1 MWGLVQQHWQGY
13 VWVGAGGLALSRIAS
28 DDCHVTTETQQL
40 EEEELQEEAAGSFYG
55 AEEDGC

>member
-1 MWGLVQQHWQGY
+1 M
-13 VWVGAGGLALSRIAS
+13 GAGGLALSRIAS